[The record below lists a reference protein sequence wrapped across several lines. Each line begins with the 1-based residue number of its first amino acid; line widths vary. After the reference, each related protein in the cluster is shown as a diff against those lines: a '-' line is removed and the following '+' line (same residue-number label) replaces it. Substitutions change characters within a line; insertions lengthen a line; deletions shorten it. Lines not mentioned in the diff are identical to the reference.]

1 MGAFYLMRAL
11 RDDERL
17 IPFFERLIPF
27 GGGLFVYSVFGGA
40 RGDDKRLGRVVKVG
54 ASGWEGLYG
63 SLLCILNAHLRHSSD
78 SERESSVIHQNIQS
92 AKAVQHLDAQ
102 IINVICRGNVS
113 LAPTQGRRQILR
125 PLTAPTAGDVCS
137 FSNKSV
143 DDAPADSLQRRGGCA
158 PCELRCSPHRRH
170 GSRQSARWRA

>member
-1 MGAFYLMRAL
+1 MRAL

-27 GGGLFVYSVFGGA
+27 GGGLFVYSVFGVA

-78 SERESSVIHQNIQS
+78 SERESSVIHQNIHVVESSRERRGQCC
-92 AKAVQHLDAQ
+92 DQ
-102 IINVICRGNVS
+102 IES
-113 LAPTQGRRQILR
+113 LLGKFRAANSGRQIQGGKSGGQIR
-125 PLTAPTAGDVCS
+125 AGVGW
-137 FSNKSV
+137 
-143 DDAPADSLQRRGGCA
+143 GGV
-158 PCELRCSPHRRH
+158 
-170 GSRQSARWRA
+170 G